1 MDVHPGVKVL
11 ATCFGHQLMAQALDG
26 AAGPNPHGAFVLQR
40 ESMTCEDAMLA
51 REDFQ
56 AAAAMFPPIES
67 ASSGLRRVGV
77 LESHGDCVS
86 SLPPNATLLASS
98 PTAAVEC
105 FSVGDTVLSWQGHPE
120 LSSAAMERK
129 ILPYVESLSDDDKK
143 ASRASWKVENDALL
157 LVAMARGFLRG
168 GICGGDDAATVR
180 AHFASADALMT
191 GPSADEGYRKTVK
204 NLPGASGDT
213 SLADAAEATFLKV
226 ADAMHADV
234 NAVAEEFRHLGEMNT
249 RAGATYKELGEKVGT
264 AHVFAD
270 KVRGAED
277 AIAPQL
283 EKLGEIEASVG
294 RLEKVAA
301 VLDTRARELEKR
313 FARVVNG
320 EVGDGG

>member
-1 MDVHPGVKVL
+1 
-11 ATCFGHQLMAQALDG
+11 MAQALGG

-98 PTAAVEC
+98 PTAAFEC

-168 GICGGDDAATVR
+168 GICGGDDADDGEGAFCIRGCVDDGTERRRRLPENGQRVFR
-180 AHFASADALMT
+180 AHPATPPWRTPRRRRS
-191 GPSADEGYRKTVK
+191 SR
-204 NLPGASGDT
+204 LP
-213 SLADAAEATFLKV
+213 
-226 ADAMHADV
+226 
-234 NAVAEEFRHLGEMNT
+234 T
-249 RAGATYKELGEKVGT
+249 RCTPT
-264 AHVFAD
+264 
-270 KVRGAED
+270 
-277 AIAPQL
+277 
-283 EKLGEIEASVG
+283 
-294 RLEKVAA
+294 
-301 VLDTRARELEKR
+301 
-313 FARVVNG
+313 
-320 EVGDGG
+320 

>member
-1 MDVHPGVKVL
+1 
-11 ATCFGHQLMAQALDG
+11 
-26 AAGPNPHGAFVLQR
+26 
-40 ESMTCEDAMLA
+40 MTA
-51 REDFQ
+51 
-56 AAAAMFPPIES
+56 
-67 ASSGLRRVGV
+67 
-77 LESHGDCVS
+77 
-86 SLPPNATLLASS
+86 
-98 PTAAVEC
+98 
-105 FSVGDTVLSWQGHPE
+105 
-120 LSSAAMERK
+120 
-129 ILPYVESLSDDDKK
+129 
-143 ASRASWKVENDALL
+143 
-157 LVAMARGFLRG
+157 
-168 GICGGDDAATVR
+168 
-180 AHFASADALMT
+180 
-191 GPSADEGYRKTVK
+191 PSADEGYRKTVK
-204 NLPGASGDT
+204 KLPGASGDD
-213 SLADAAEATFLKV
+213 LADAAEATFLKV

>member
-1 MDVHPGVKVL
+1 
-11 ATCFGHQLMAQALDG
+11 MAQALGG
-26 AAGPNPHGAFVLQR
+26 AAGPNPHGAFVLRR

-67 ASSGLRRVGV
+67 PSSGLRRLGV

-86 SLPPNATLLASS
+86 SLPPNATLLSSS
-98 PTAAVEC
+98 PTAEFEC

-120 LSSAAMERK
+120 LSAAAMERK
-129 ILPYVESLSDDDKK
+129 ILPYVKSLSDDDKK

-191 GPSADEGYRKTVK
+191 GPSADEGYEGYRKTVK
-204 NLPGASGDT
+204 NLPGASGDD
-213 SLADAAEATFLKV
+213 LADAAEATFLKV

-234 NAVAEEFRHLGEMNT
+234 HAVAEEFRHLGEMNT

-270 KVRGAED
+270 KVRRAED